1 MIKKSILIE
10 SRSSITTKNRQLVI
24 ESEIR
29 QSTIPVEDIGILVLD
44 HPEIYLSLP
53 AASSME
59 KTVKLT
65 TQFQFKLTTC
75 FG

>member
-1 MIKKSILIE
+1 MEQYQLLIIYFKFGQKSKKLSFWQKLWN
-10 SRSSITTKNRQLVI
+10 SSLSNQL
-24 ESEIR
+24 
-29 QSTIPVEDIGILVLD
+29 LK
-44 HPEIYLSLP
+44 
-53 AASSME
+53 AAKVE